1 MVKAVS
7 RTQRIAQALEKEIAV
22 ILQRDVR
29 NPRVGTVSL
38 TGVEISRDL
47 AIAKIFVTFF
57 EKPGDSDR
65 IQQGLAALQQ
75 ASGFI
80 RSRLGTTLRL
90 RLIPQL
96 RFLHDPSFVQG
107 MYISQLLSQVIPPLA
122 ANEEVVVDV

>member
-47 AIAKIFVTFF
+47 AIAKIFVTFL
-57 EKPGDSDR
+57 KN
-65 IQQGLAALQQ
+65 
-75 ASGFI
+75 
-80 RSRLGTTLRL
+80 
-90 RLIPQL
+90 
-96 RFLHDPSFVQG
+96 
-107 MYISQLLSQVIPPLA
+107 QVIVIGSSRGWLLCSKLLA
-122 ANEEVVVDV
+122 LFVLV